1 MPNEKWDK
9 TARAEA
15 FWGLLSVIAVVGCLI
30 SGVRAFFLID
40 DAAQHNE
47 FIGAG
52 LAMLAAVGAFGV
64 IVLSLLRR

>member
-40 DAAQHNE
+40 AALVQRE
-47 FIGAG
+47 FVGAG

-64 IVLSLLRR
+64 IVLGLLRR